1 MQPERLNRTT
11 CINRLPKFPRLELRD
26 FIVTPIVIIVVYAVA
41 YVVRP
46 LVTDDVN
53 RRYFFAGLSVKIIG
67 ALAVGFVYQ
76 FYYHGGDT
84 YNYHT
89 HGSRHVWQAFWDSP
103 AAGLKLFLSDGGDQI
118 GIYEYSSRMPFFGD
132 TSSYMVIR
140 IASIFDLITFS
151 AYSATAVCF
160 GVMSFIGGWMLFLT
174 FYETRKHLAGR
185 IALATLFIPSV
196 FFWGSGLLKD
206 TVTLT
211 FLGVATYCIWRIA
224 NTKRIKL
231 QYLVLLAL
239 SLYIIFAIKKYILL
253 SYLPAVLLMLS
264 ARLIASVRGVFVK
277 MMVLPFMGVAVTL
290 CVYLVVDQVGKDDA
304 RYNLQQL
311 GNTAK
316 ITAYDIAFQTGRE
329 AGSTYVLGELDGSF
343 ASMMRLAPEAINV
356 SLFRPYLW
364 EVNNPLMFMSALE
377 SMVFLIVTLVVI
389 LTSRLGLLKSLA
401 NPDILFCLVF
411 SIIFAFAVG
420 VSTYN
425 FGTLSRYK
433 IPLIPF
439 YVLAL
444 IFIYDHVNKERK
456 RDSLD

>member
-196 FFWGSGLLKD
+196 FF
-206 TVTLT
+206 
-211 FLGVATYCIWRIA
+211 LGIRSVEGYRYSNLSWCSHVLHMENREHKTHQAAVFSPFSPISIH
-224 NTKRIKL
+224 
-231 QYLVLLAL
+231 YLCYQEIHPVVV
-239 SLYIIFAIKKYILL
+239 FA
-253 SYLPAVLLMLS
+253 
-264 ARLIASVRGVFVK
+264 RGVTD
-277 MMVLPFMGVAVTL
+277 AVREINSL
-290 CVYLVVDQVGKDDA
+290 CPRCICEDD
-304 RYNLQQL
+304 
-311 GNTAK
+311 GP
-316 ITAYDIAFQTGRE
+316 AFYGCGCHLMCLSGCRPGRQ
-329 AGSTYVLGELDGSF
+329 G
-343 ASMMRLAPEAINV
+343 
-356 SLFRPYLW
+356 
-364 EVNNPLMFMSALE
+364 
-377 SMVFLIVTLVVI
+377 
-389 LTSRLGLLKSLA
+389 
-401 NPDILFCLVF
+401 
-411 SIIFAFAVG
+411 
-420 VSTYN
+420 
-425 FGTLSRYK
+425 
-433 IPLIPF
+433 
-439 YVLAL
+439 
-444 IFIYDHVNKERK
+444 
-456 RDSLD
+456 